1 MGAVNVGGK
10 EPLREL
16 TGQETHPML
25 LENGHIKEM
34 EHKFQSHGI
43 RLSYLSF
50 PRRYNATAGT
60 TLQRCISEVNSFRN
74 KMNRK
79 LCVFK
84 VGLTSSP
91 ILRFEFYKDASYTH
105 MSLLH
110 VSEHLGAA
118 QMLEAALIAMHIS
131 EKGCRNERYGGEG
144 PPCSHGEKFHY
155 VYVVGARADQL
166 KPIR

>member
-1 MGAVNVGGK
+1 MGAVNIGGN

-25 LENGHIKEM
+25 LEKGHVKEM
-34 EHKFQSHGI
+34 DH
-43 RLSYLSF
+43 
-50 PRRYNATAGT
+50 
-60 TLQRCISEVNSFRN
+60 
-74 KMNRK
+74 K

-91 ILRFEFYKDASYTH
+91 IVRFEFYKDANYTH

-110 VSEHLGAA
+110 VSENLGAA
-118 QMLEAALIAMHIS
+118 QMLEAALIALHIS